1 MTNSYPPQIRISAPD
16 CGVLACQT
24 RSRAVSCGYHQDIAM
39 SQKILIVIPARYAST
54 RLPGKPLVKIAG
66 VEMIKRVA
74 DIAASICSHNA
85 DCSYVVAT
93 DDSRITDFC
102 AGAGIP
108 AVMTAET
115 CRSGT
120 ERCRDAVSQ
129 QAEQPDFIINLQGD
143 NPLCPPWVIQQLI
156 DEWKACPGDVFT
168 PFIHL
173 DWAEYDRLV
182 ESKKTT
188 PYSGTTVLVDKHGY
202 AMAFSKGTIPAI
214 RKPEKARETMEKSPV
229 RRHVGLYAY
238 TRSALEEY
246 FSLPEC
252 DYEKGCVEGLEQMRF
267 LYNGLKVKMVE
278 VNYRGRKTTS
288 GVDSPEDVARVE
300 AILAEYGEYE
310 L

>member
-1 MTNSYPPQIRISAPD
+1 
-16 CGVLACQT
+16 
-24 RSRAVSCGYHQDIAM
+24 M
-39 SQKILIVIPARYAST
+39 SQSILIVIPARYAST

-74 DIAASICSHNA
+74 DIAASICRKN
-85 DCSYVVAT
+85 DNCNYV
-93 DDSRITDFC
+93 
-102 AGAGIP
+102 
-108 AVMTAET
+108 VMTAET

-120 ERCRDAVSQ
+120 ERCWDAVSQ
-129 QAEQPDFIINLQGD
+129 QATAPDFIVNLQGD

-156 DEWKACPGDVFT
+156 DEWKACPADVFT
-168 PFIHL
+168 PCIHL

-188 PYSGTTVLVDKHGY
+188 PYSGTTVLVDKNGY
-202 AMAFSKGTIPAI
+202 ALAFSKSTIPAI

-238 TRSALEEY
+238 TYSALKNY
-246 FSLPEC
+246 FELPEG

-267 LYNGLKVKMVE
+267 LYNGLRVKMVE